1 MRLLCSAILLLTVI
15 LGGCAEKKTAVIPD
29 TPPGLPKQRP
39 VRKDPSSVKKE
50 PPPVKKEPPPV
61 KKESPP
67 STVLSLEASQEE
79 EDRLKQEAMSRIDGA
94 ERIVTQID
102 QNRLAEDQ
110 RGTFLTLQ
118 SFLSKAREALSLE
131 DFLRAFN
138 LADKAQILAQEL
150 LNSLR

>member
-15 LGGCAEKKTAVIPD
+15 LAGCAEKKTAVIPD
-29 TPPGLPKQRP
+29 THPGLPKRRP
-39 VRKDPSSVKKE
+39 VRKEPSSVR
-50 PPPVKKEPPPV
+50 KEPPPV

-67 STVLSLEASQEE
+67 STVLSLEVSQEE

-94 ERIVTQID
+94 ERIVKQID

>member
-15 LGGCAEKKTAVIPD
+15 LAGCAEKKTAVIPD
-29 TPPGLPKQRP
+29 TPPGLPKRRP
-39 VRKDPSSVKKE
+39 VKKE
-50 PPPVKKEPPPV
+50 PPPVKKEP
-61 KKESPP
+61 PP

-94 ERIVTQID
+94 ERIVKQID
-102 QNRLAEDQ
+102 QNSLAEDQ

-138 LADKAQILAQEL
+138 LADKAQIVAQEP

>member
-15 LGGCAEKKTAVIPD
+15 LAGCAEKKTAVIPD
-29 TPPGLPKQRP
+29 THPGLPKRRP
-39 VRKDPSSVKKE
+39 VRKEPSSVRKE
-50 PPPVKKEPPPV
+50 LPPV

-67 STVLSLEASQEE
+67 STVLSLEVSQEE

-94 ERIVTQID
+94 ERIVKQID

>member
-15 LGGCAEKKTAVIPD
+15 LAGCAEKKTAVIPD
-29 TPPGLPKQRP
+29 TPPGLPKR
-39 VRKDPSSVKKE
+39 R
-50 PPPVKKEPPPV
+50 PVKKEPPPV

-94 ERIVTQID
+94 ERIVKQID
-102 QNRLAEDQ
+102 QNSLAEDQ

>member
-29 TPPGLPKQRP
+29 TPPSLPKRRP
-39 VRKDPSSVKKE
+39 VRKDPSS
-50 PPPVKKEPPPV
+50 VKKEPPPV

>member
-1 MRLLCSAILLLTVI
+1 MRLLCSAILLLMVI
-15 LGGCAEKKTAVIPD
+15 LAGCAEKKTAVIPD
-29 TPPGLPKQRP
+29 TPPGPPKPRP
-39 VRKDPSSVKKE
+39 VRKEPSSVRKE
-50 PPPVKKEPPPV
+50 APPV

-79 EDRLKQEAMSRIDGA
+79 EDRLKQEAMSRIDGT
-94 ERIVTQID
+94 ERIVKQID

-118 SFLSKAREALSLE
+118 SFLSKAREALSLD

>member
-15 LGGCAEKKTAVIPD
+15 SAGCAEKKATVIPAS
-29 TPPGLPKQRP
+29 PQRP
-39 VRKDPSSVKKE
+39 QRPR
-50 PPPVKKEPPPV
+50 PVKKEPSPV
-61 KKESPP
+61 KKEDPPPPTILSPR
-67 STVLSLEASQEE
+67 VSQEE
-79 EDRLKQEAMSRIDGA
+79 EDRLKQEAKSRIDGA
-94 ERIVTQID
+94 ERIVKQID

>member
-1 MRLLCSAILLLTVI
+1 MRPLYYVLLLAVMS
-15 LGGCAEKKTAVIPD
+15 GGCAEKKATVIPAS
-29 TPPGLPKQRP
+29 PQRP
-39 VRKDPSSVKKE
+39 QRPR
-50 PPPVKKEPPPV
+50 PVKKEPSPV
-61 KKESPP
+61 KKEDPPPPTILSPR
-67 STVLSLEASQEE
+67 VGQEE

-102 QNRLAEDQ
+102 QNRLVEDQ
-110 RGTFLTLQ
+110 RGTFTTLQ

>member
-15 LGGCAEKKTAVIPD
+15 LAGCAEKKTAVIPD
-29 TPPGLPKQRP
+29 TPPGLPKRRP
-39 VRKDPSSVKKE
+39 VRKEPSSVRKE
-50 PPPVKKEPPPV
+50 SPPV

-94 ERIVTQID
+94 ERIVKQID

>member
-1 MRLLCSAILLLTVI
+1 V
-15 LGGCAEKKTAVIPD
+15 G
-29 TPPGLPKQRP
+29 
-39 VRKDPSSVKKE
+39 
-50 PPPVKKEPPPV
+50 
-61 KKESPP
+61 
-67 STVLSLEASQEE
+67 QEE

-94 ERIVTQID
+94 ERIVKQID
-102 QNRLAEDQ
+102 QNSLAEDQ

-131 DFLRAFN
+131 DFLKAFN

>member
-15 LGGCAEKKTAVIPD
+15 LAGCAEKKATVIP
-29 TPPGLPKQRP
+29 TSPLRPQRP
-39 VRKDPSSVKKE
+39 R
-50 PPPVKKEPPPV
+50 PVKKEPSPV
-61 KKESPP
+61 KTEDLFPPTILSPR
-67 STVLSLEASQEE
+67 VGQEE
-79 EDRLKQEAMSRIDGA
+79 ENRLKQEAMSRIDGA

-110 RGTFLTLQ
+110 RGTFTTLQ

>member
-1 MRLLCSAILLLTVI
+1 MT
-15 LGGCAEKKTAVIPD
+15 
-29 TPPGLPKQRP
+29 
-39 VRKDPSSVKKE
+39 
-50 PPPVKKEPPPV
+50 
-61 KKESPP
+61 KESPP
-67 STVLSLEASQEE
+67 SSVLSLEASQEE

-94 ERIVTQID
+94 ERIVKQID
-102 QNRLAEDQ
+102 QNSLAEDQ
-110 RGTFLTLQ
+110 RGTFTTLQ

>member
-15 LGGCAEKKTAVIPD
+15 LAGCAEKKTAVIPD
-29 TPPGLPKQRP
+29 THPGLPKRRP
-39 VRKDPSSVKKE
+39 VRKEPSSVRKE
-50 PPPVKKEPPPV
+50 LPPV

-67 STVLSLEASQEE
+67 STVLSLEVSQEE
-79 EDRLKQEAMSRIDGA
+79 EDRLKQEAMSRIDGT
-94 ERIVTQID
+94 ERIVKQID

>member
-1 MRLLCSAILLLTVI
+1 MRLLCSAIFLLTVI
-15 LGGCAEKKTAVIPD
+15 LAGCAEKKTAVIPD
-29 TPPGLPKQRP
+29 THPGLPKRRP
-39 VRKDPSSVKKE
+39 VRKEPSSVRKE
-50 PPPVKKEPPPV
+50 LPPVKKESPPV
-61 KKESPP
+61 TKESPP
-67 STVLSLEASQEE
+67 STVLSLEVSQEE

-94 ERIVTQID
+94 ERIVKQID

>member
-15 LGGCAEKKTAVIPD
+15 LAGCAEKKTAVIPD
-29 TPPGLPKQRP
+29 TPPGLPKR
-39 VRKDPSSVKKE
+39 R
-50 PPPVKKEPPPV
+50 PVKKEPPPV

-94 ERIVTQID
+94 ERIVKQID
-102 QNRLAEDQ
+102 QNSLAEDQ

-138 LADKAQILAQEL
+138 LADKAQIVAQEL

>member
-15 LGGCAEKKTAVIPD
+15 LAGCAEKKTAVIPD
-29 TPPGLPKQRP
+29 TPPGSPKRHP
-39 VRKDPSSVKKE
+39 ARKEPSSVRKE

-61 KKESPP
+61 TKEPPP
-67 STVLSLEASQEE
+67 STVLSLEVSQEE

-94 ERIVTQID
+94 ERIVKQID

>member
-15 LGGCAEKKTAVIPD
+15 LAGCAEKKTAVIPD
-29 TPPGLPKQRP
+29 THPALPKRRP
-39 VRKDPSSVKKE
+39 VRKEPSSVRKE
-50 PPPVKKEPPPV
+50 PPPVT
-61 KKESPP
+61 KESPP
-67 STVLSLEASQEE
+67 STVLSLEVSQEE
-79 EDRLKQEAMSRIDGA
+79 EDRLKQEAMSRIDGT
-94 ERIVTQID
+94 ERIVKQID

>member
-1 MRLLCSAILLLTVI
+1 MRPLYYVLLLAVMS
-15 LGGCAEKKTAVIPD
+15 GGCAEKKATVIPAS
-29 TPPGLPKQRP
+29 PQRP
-39 VRKDPSSVKKE
+39 QRPR
-50 PPPVKKEPPPV
+50 PVKKEPSPV
-61 KKESPP
+61 KKEDPPPPTILSPR
-67 STVLSLEASQEE
+67 VGQEE

-110 RGTFLTLQ
+110 RGTFTTLQ

>member
-1 MRLLCSAILLLTVI
+1 MR
-15 LGGCAEKKTAVIPD
+15 
-29 TPPGLPKQRP
+29 
-39 VRKDPSSVKKE
+39 
-50 PPPVKKEPPPV
+50 KEPPPV

-94 ERIVTQID
+94 ERLVKQID
-102 QNRLAEDQ
+102 QNRLVEEQ
-110 RGTFLTLQ
+110 RGTFLTIQ

-138 LADKAQILAQEL
+138 LADKAQILALEL
-150 LNSLR
+150 VNTLR

>member
-15 LGGCAEKKTAVIPD
+15 LAGCAERKTAVIPD
-29 TPPGLPKQRP
+29 TPPGLAKR
-39 VRKDPSSVKKE
+39 R
-50 PPPVKKEPPPV
+50 PVKKEPSSV

-67 STVLSLEASQEE
+67 STVLSLEVGQEE

-110 RGTFLTLQ
+110 RGTFTTLQ